1 VIALVLLLLVLL
13 MLLMLLM
20 LLVVCCRIA
29 DVEIAVLAN
38 HQQLVLVPHLAQTQ
52 LSEDH

>member
-1 VIALVLLLLVLL
+1 VIALVLLLV
-13 MLLMLLM
+13 LLMLLM

-38 HQQLVLVPHLAQTQ
+38 HQQLILVPHLAQTQ

>member
-1 VIALVLLLLVLL
+1 VIALVLLLLV
-13 MLLMLLM
+13 LLMLLM

-38 HQQLVLVPHLAQTQ
+38 HQQLILVPHLAQTQ